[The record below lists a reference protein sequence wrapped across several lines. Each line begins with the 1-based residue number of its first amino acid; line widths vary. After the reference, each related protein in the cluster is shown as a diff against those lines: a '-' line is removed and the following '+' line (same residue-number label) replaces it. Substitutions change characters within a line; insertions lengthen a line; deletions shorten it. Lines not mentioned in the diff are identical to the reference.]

1 MQLIERKFD
10 GSKYGFLINLL
21 LGNKRLKE
29 RILNMERGA
38 KAADVL

>member
-10 GSKYGFLINLL
+10 GSKYGFLL

-29 RILNMERGA
+29 RILSMERGA